1 MCHGMNQNAANIRN
15 SVSRE
20 RGGHNVIVSF
30 GRVYRV
36 FNRGCYYVY
45 ANDLQEVGS
54 MVEYSTLAMVS
65 FTVGFICLM
74 CGILIGILAGGRS

>member
-1 MCHGMNQNAANIRN
+1 MNQNAANIRN

-45 ANDLQEVGS
+45 ANDLQEVKNG
-54 MVEYSTLAMVS
+54 
-65 FTVGFICLM
+65 
-74 CGILIGILAGGRS
+74 